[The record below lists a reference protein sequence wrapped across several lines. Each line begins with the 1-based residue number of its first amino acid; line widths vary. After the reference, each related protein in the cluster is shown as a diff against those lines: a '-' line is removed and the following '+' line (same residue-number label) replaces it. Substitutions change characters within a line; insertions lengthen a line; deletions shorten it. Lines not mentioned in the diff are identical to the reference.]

1 MLLCVLKYV
10 YCERKVSGGQAVMKS
25 RGPGLSPDYYECS
38 PRLLLLENRRKM
50 EPKEIPSC
58 LIPYILVVFTEQHR
72 ILVVYRLCEG
82 ERGIKVFLRVH
93 VTLIPASLPFAFGLF
108 SIKNLAHRCKFK
120 PFLYCLNPGDG
131 KEMYKKRDAR
141 AKLLFC

>member
-1 MLLCVLKYV
+1 MLLCVFKYV

-25 RGPGLSPDYYECS
+25 RGPVLSPDYYECS

-93 VTLIPASLPFAFGLF
+93 VTLIPASLSFGFGLF

-131 KEMYKKRDAR
+131 KEMYN

>member
-10 YCERKVSGGQAVMKS
+10 YCERKVSGEQAVMKS
-25 RGPGLSPDYYECS
+25 RGPVLSPDYYECS

-93 VTLIPASLPFAFGLF
+93 VTLIPASLSFGFGLF
-108 SIKNLAHRCKFK
+108 PSKILHIVVNLSHF
-120 PFLYCLNPGDG
+120 FIV
-131 KEMYKKRDAR
+131 
-141 AKLLFC
+141 

>member
-1 MLLCVLKYV
+1 M
-10 YCERKVSGGQAVMKS
+10 R
-25 RGPGLSPDYYECS
+25 RGKGY
-38 PRLLLLENRRKM
+38 
-50 EPKEIPSC
+50 
-58 LIPYILVVFTEQHR
+58 F
-72 ILVVYRLCEG
+72 
-82 ERGIKVFLRVH
+82 KVFHRVH
-93 VTLIPASLPFAFGLF
+93 VTLIPASLPFAFALF

>member
-1 MLLCVLKYV
+1 
-10 YCERKVSGGQAVMKS
+10 MKS
-25 RGPGLSPDYYECS
+25 RGPGLSPDYYEFS

-58 LIPYILVVFTEQHR
+58 LIPYILVVFTEQPR

-93 VTLIPASLPFAFGLF
+93 VTLIPASLSLLVLAFFPSKILH
-108 SIKNLAHRCKFK
+108 IVANLSHF
-120 PFLYCLNPGDG
+120 FIV
-131 KEMYKKRDAR
+131 
-141 AKLLFC
+141 